1 MKQLFF
7 DFDGTIADSHRGIIH
22 GIEYMLQQ
30 MHLPSLTQ
38 AQYRT
43 FIGPSLTSSLKRYF
57 PNLSD
62 ADCAQAVKYY
72 QELYADSAIFELD
85 LYPGITQVL
94 GDLQQ
99 AGYRLNVATAKP
111 EPMVDRIIEHFDL
124 GQFFTGVYGA
134 TLDESIR
141 STKTAVL
148 AYGLEK
154 AHADAPASLMI
165 GDRDTDMQ
173 GGVNNHVR
181 TLGVTYGF
189 GSAQELTQAHA
200 DAIVTTPQAIPDGIA
215 ELMA

>member
-22 GIEYMLQQ
+22 GIEYMLDQ
-30 MHLPSLTQ
+30 MHLPSLTE
-38 AQYRT
+38 AEYRT

-57 PNLSD
+57 PQMSD
-62 ADCAQAVKYY
+62 ADCAQAVKHY
-72 QELYADSAIFELD
+72 QKLYAESAIFELD
-85 LYPGITQVL
+85 FYPGIQDVL
-94 GDLQQ
+94 GDLQT
-99 AGYRLNVATAKP
+99 AGYRLNIATAKP

-124 GQFFTGVYGA
+124 GHFFTGVYGA

-148 AYGLEK
+148 AYGLDK
-154 AHADAPASLMI
+154 AQADAADSLMI

-173 GGVNNHVR
+173 GGLNNHVQ

-189 GSAQELTQAHA
+189 GSAEELTKAHA
-200 DAIVTTPQAIPDGIA
+200 AAIVETPQAIPAGISQ
-215 ELMA
+215 LMA

>member
-30 MHLPSLTQ
+30 MHLPSLTD

-57 PNLSD
+57 PKLTD

-85 LYPGITQVL
+85 LYPGIQQVL
-94 GDLQQ
+94 SDLQN

-111 EPMVDRIIEHFDL
+111 EVMVDRIIEHFDL
-124 GQFFTGVYGA
+124 GQYFTGVYGA

-154 AHADAPASLMI
+154 AQANTAESLMI

-173 GGVNNHVR
+173 GGFNNHVQ

-189 GSAQELTQAHA
+189 GSAEELTNAHA
-200 DAIVTTPQAIPDGIA
+200 AAIVETPQAIPAGIA
-215 ELMA
+215 KLMA